1 MNKYIY
7 FGITTVIILA
17 LGASWT
23 IKKASSSHSLKNIKQ
38 VPNFSLI
45 NQNGDSFTEKKL
57 KNKISVLDFMFTNCP
72 GPCPI
77 MSNNMSELYK
87 SYGSVDQVQFISI
100 TVDPEN
106 DNTSQLKKYAESYG
120 VYDER
125 WQFLTSEIEK
135 IKILKQEGFML
146 YAGELPQAHAIKF
159 ILIDEKGNI
168 RQYYDGTDDASMAV
182 LRKDINLLLKEF
194 KRIET

>member
-7 FGITTVIILA
+7 IGITIIIFLA

-23 IKKASSSHSLKNIKQ
+23 IKKAGLSHSLKSIKQ

-57 KNKISVLDFMFTNCP
+57 KNKISILDFMFTNCP

-87 SYGSVDQVQFISI
+87 SYGNVDQVQFISI

-106 DNTSQLKKYAESYG
+106 DNTSKLKKYAESYG

-125 WQFLTSEIEK
+125 WQFLTSDIKK
-135 IKILKQEGFML
+135 IKTLKQEGFML

>member
-23 IKKASSSHSLKNIKQ
+23 IKKADLSHSLKNIKQ

-135 IKILKQEGFML
+135 IKTLKQEGFML

>member
-7 FGITTVIILA
+7 IGISTVVFLA

-23 IKKASSSHSLKNIKQ
+23 IKKAGLSHSLKSIKQ

-57 KNKISVLDFMFTNCP
+57 KNKISIVDFIFTKCP

-87 SYGSVDQVQFISI
+87 SYASVNQVQFISI
-100 TVDPEN
+100 TVDPDN
-106 DNTSQLKKYAESYG
+106 DNTSKLKKYAKSYG
-120 VYDER
+120 VYDKR
-125 WQFLTSEIEK
+125 WQFLTSDIKK
-135 IKILKQEGFML
+135 IKTLKQEGFML

>member
-7 FGITTVIILA
+7 IGITIVIFLA

-23 IKKASSSHSLKNIKQ
+23 IKKAGLSHSLKSIKQ

-57 KNKISVLDFMFTNCP
+57 KNKISIVDFIFTNCP

-87 SYGSVDQVQFISI
+87 SYASVNKVQFISI
-100 TVDPEN
+100 TVDPDN
-106 DNTSQLKKYAESYG
+106 DNTSKLKKYAKSYG
-120 VYDER
+120 VYDKR
-125 WQFLTSEIEK
+125 WQFLTSDIKK
-135 IKILKQEGFML
+135 IKTLKQEGFML

>member
-106 DNTSQLKKYAESYG
+106 DNTSQLKKYAELYG

>member
-7 FGITTVIILA
+7 IGITTVILLA
-17 LGASWT
+17 VGASWT
-23 IKKASSSHSLKNIKQ
+23 IKKAGLSHSLKSIKQ

-57 KNKISVLDFMFTNCP
+57 KNKISIVDFIFTNCP

-87 SYGSVDQVQFISI
+87 SYASVNQVQFISI
-100 TVDPEN
+100 TVDPDN
-106 DNTSQLKKYAESYG
+106 DNTSKLKKYAKSYG
-120 VYDER
+120 VYDKR
-125 WQFLTSEIEK
+125 WQFLTSDIKK
-135 IKILKQEGFML
+135 IKTLKQEGFML

>member
-1 MNKYIY
+1 MNKHVYI
-7 FGITTVIILA
+7 GITTVIILA

-135 IKILKQEGFML
+135 IKTLKQEGFML

>member
-7 FGITTVIILA
+7 IGISTVIFLA

-23 IKKASSSHSLKNIKQ
+23 IKKAGLSHSLKSIKQ

-57 KNKISVLDFMFTNCP
+57 KNKISIVDFIFTNCP

-87 SYGSVDQVQFISI
+87 SYASVNQVQFISI
-100 TVDPEN
+100 TVDPDN
-106 DNTSQLKKYAESYG
+106 DNNSKLKKYAKSYG
-120 VYDER
+120 VYDKR
-125 WQFLTSEIEK
+125 WQFLTSDIKK
-135 IKILKQEGFML
+135 IKTLKQEGFML

>member
-106 DNTSQLKKYAESYG
+106 DNTSQLKKYAELYG

-135 IKILKQEGFML
+135 IKTLKQEGFML

>member
-45 NQNGDSFTEKKL
+45 NQNGNSFTEKKL

-77 MSNNMSELYK
+77 MSNNMSTLYK

-135 IKILKQEGFML
+135 IKTLKQEGFML

>member
-135 IKILKQEGFML
+135 IKTLKQEGFML

>member
-7 FGITTVIILA
+7 IGISTIILLA

-23 IKKASSSHSLKNIKQ
+23 IKKAGLSHSLKSIKQ

-57 KNKISVLDFMFTNCP
+57 KNKISIVDFIFTNCP

-87 SYGSVDQVQFISI
+87 SYASVNQVQFISI
-100 TVDPEN
+100 TVDPDN
-106 DNTSQLKKYAESYG
+106 DNTSKLKKYAKSYG
-120 VYDER
+120 VYDKR
-125 WQFLTSEIEK
+125 WQFLTSDIKK
-135 IKILKQEGFML
+135 IKTLKQEGFML

>member
-7 FGITTVIILA
+7 IGISTVIFLA

-23 IKKASSSHSLKNIKQ
+23 IKKAGLSHSLKSIKQ

-57 KNKISVLDFMFTNCP
+57 KNKISIVDFIFTNCP

-87 SYGSVDQVQFISI
+87 SYASVNQVQFISI
-100 TVDPEN
+100 TVDPDN
-106 DNTSQLKKYAESYG
+106 DNTSKLKKYAKSYG
-120 VYDER
+120 VYDKR
-125 WQFLTSEIEK
+125 WQFLTSDIKK
-135 IKILKQEGFML
+135 IKTLKQEGFML

>member
-77 MSNNMSELYK
+77 MSNNMNELYK

-135 IKILKQEGFML
+135 IKTLKQEGFML

>member
-7 FGITTVIILA
+7 IGITIIIFLA

-23 IKKASSSHSLKNIKQ
+23 IKKAGLSHSLKSIKQ

-45 NQNGDSFTEKKL
+45 NHNGDSFTEKKL
-57 KNKISVLDFMFTNCP
+57 KNKISILDFMFTNCP

-87 SYGSVDQVQFISI
+87 SYGNVDQVQFISI

-125 WQFLTSEIEK
+125 WQFLTSDIEK
-135 IKILKQEGFML
+135 IKTLKQEGFML

>member
-7 FGITTVIILA
+7 IGITIVIFLA

-23 IKKASSSHSLKNIKQ
+23 IKKAGLSHSLKSIKQ

-87 SYGSVDQVQFISI
+87 SYVSVNQVQFISI
-100 TVDPEN
+100 TVDPDN
-106 DNTSQLKKYAESYG
+106 DNTSKLKKYAKSYG
-120 VYDER
+120 VYDKR
-125 WQFLTSEIEK
+125 WQFLTSDIKK
-135 IKILKQEGFML
+135 IKTLKQEGFML

-159 ILIDEKGNI
+159 ILVDEEGNI
-168 RQYYDGTDDASMAV
+168 RQFYDGTDDASMAV

>member
-7 FGITTVIILA
+7 IGITTVIILA

-135 IKILKQEGFML
+135 IKTLKQEGFML

-182 LRKDINLLLKEF
+182 LRKDINFLLKEF

>member
-23 IKKASSSHSLKNIKQ
+23 IKKASLSHSLKNIKQ

-87 SYGSVDQVQFISI
+87 SYGNVDQVQFISI

-135 IKILKQEGFML
+135 IKTLKQEGFML

>member
-7 FGITTVIILA
+7 IGITIIIFLA

-23 IKKASSSHSLKNIKQ
+23 IKKAGLSHSLKSIKQ

-57 KNKISVLDFMFTNCP
+57 KNKISILDFMFTNCP

-87 SYGSVDQVQFISI
+87 SYNSVDQVQFISI

-106 DNTSQLKKYAESYG
+106 DNTSKLKKYAESYG

-125 WQFLTSEIEK
+125 WQFLTSDIKK
-135 IKILKQEGFML
+135 IKTLKQEGFML

>member
-7 FGITTVIILA
+7 IGISTVIFLA

-23 IKKASSSHSLKNIKQ
+23 IKKAGLSHSLKSIKQ

-57 KNKISVLDFMFTNCP
+57 KNKISIVDFIFTNCP

-87 SYGSVDQVQFISI
+87 SYASVNQVQFISI
-100 TVDPEN
+100 TVDPDN
-106 DNTSQLKKYAESYG
+106 DNTSKLKKYAKSYG
-120 VYDER
+120 VYDKR
-125 WQFLTSEIEK
+125 WQFLTSDIKK
-135 IKILKQEGFML
+135 IKTLKQEGFML

-182 LRKDINLLLKEF
+182 LRKDINLLLKQF

>member
-7 FGITTVIILA
+7 IGITTVIILA

-23 IKKASSSHSLKNIKQ
+23 IKKAGLSHSLKNIKQ

-125 WQFLTSEIEK
+125 WQFLTSDIEK
-135 IKILKQEGFML
+135 IKTLKQEGFML

>member
-1 MNKYIY
+1 M
-7 FGITTVIILA
+7 VILLA

-23 IKKASSSHSLKNIKQ
+23 IKKANLSHSLKNIKP
-38 VPNFSLI
+38 VPNFSFM

-57 KNKISVLDFMFTNCP
+57 KNKISIVDFMFTNCP

-77 MSNNMSELYK
+77 MSNNMFKLYK
-87 SYGSVDQVQFISI
+87 SYGSINQVQFISI
-100 TVDPEN
+100 TVDPDN
-106 DNTSQLKKYAESYG
+106 DNISKLKQYAESYG
-120 VYDER
+120 VYDEK
-125 WQFLTSEIEK
+125 WQFLTSDLNEIK
-135 IKILKQEGFML
+135 TLKQEGFML

-168 RQYYDGTDDASMAV
+168 RQYYDGTDDASIAV

-194 KRIET
+194 KVIET

>member
-7 FGITTVIILA
+7 IGITTVIILA

-23 IKKASSSHSLKNIKQ
+23 IKKADLSHSLKNIKQ

-57 KNKISVLDFMFTNCP
+57 KNKISILDFMFTNCP

-87 SYGSVDQVQFISI
+87 SYGNVDQVQFISI

-125 WQFLTSEIEK
+125 WQFLTSDIEK
-135 IKILKQEGFML
+135 IKTLKQEGFML

-182 LRKDINLLLKEF
+182 LRKDINFLLKEF

>member
-23 IKKASSSHSLKNIKQ
+23 IKKAGLSHSLKNIKQ

-77 MSNNMSELYK
+77 MSNNMSALYK

-106 DNTSQLKKYAESYG
+106 DNTSHLKKYAESYG

-135 IKILKQEGFML
+135 IKTLKQEGFML

>member
-7 FGITTVIILA
+7 IGITTLIFLA
-17 LGASWT
+17 LSASWT
-23 IKKASSSHSLKNIKQ
+23 IKKAGLSHSLKSIKQ

-87 SYGSVDQVQFISI
+87 SYGSIDQVQFISI

-125 WQFLTSEIEK
+125 WQFLTSDIEK
-135 IKILKQEGFML
+135 IKTLKQEGFML

>member
-7 FGITTVIILA
+7 IGITTVILLA

-23 IKKASSSHSLKNIKQ
+23 IKKASLSHSLKNIKQ
-38 VPNFSLI
+38 VPSFSLI

-57 KNKISVLDFMFTNCP
+57 KNKISIVDFMFTNCP

-87 SYGSVDQVQFISI
+87 SYNSVDQVQFISI

-106 DNTSQLKKYAESYG
+106 DNISKLKKYAESYG

-125 WQFLTSEIEK
+125 WQFLTSDIKK
-135 IKILKQEGFML
+135 IKTLKQEGFML

>member
-7 FGITTVIILA
+7 IGITTVILLA

-23 IKKASSSHSLKNIKQ
+23 IKKAGLSHSLKNIKQ

-57 KNKISVLDFMFTNCP
+57 KNKISILDFMFTNCP

-87 SYGSVDQVQFISI
+87 SYGNVNQVQFISI
-100 TVDPEN
+100 TVDPDN

-125 WQFLTSEIEK
+125 WQFLTSDIEK
-135 IKILKQEGFML
+135 IKTLKQEGFML

-159 ILIDEKGNI
+159 ILIDE
-168 RQYYDGTDDASMAV
+168 
-182 LRKDINLLLKEF
+182 
-194 KRIET
+194 

>member
-7 FGITTVIILA
+7 IGITIIIFLA

-23 IKKASSSHSLKNIKQ
+23 IKKAGLSHSLKSIKQ

-57 KNKISVLDFMFTNCP
+57 KNKISILDFMFTNCP

-125 WQFLTSEIEK
+125 WQFLTSDIEK
-135 IKILKQEGFML
+135 IKTLKQEGFML